1 MEDIIGFDDQMS
13 GDEIGFFSA
22 LRKKLQP
29 RLPKVNIQ
37 RNSQSLFKKIATQA
51 KQPQPLT
58 LAQRNM
64 LKKLRSSGNFFKAAR
79 KKKRNFFGF

>member
-13 GDEIGFFSA
+13 GNEIGFFST

-37 RNSQSLFKKIATQA
+37 RNSQSLFKKIATQSR
-51 KQPQPLT
+51 QPQPLT
-58 LAQRNM
+58 LAQKNAIA
-64 LKKLRSSGNFFKAAR
+64 KLRAKAASSKR
-79 KKKRNFFGF
+79 KGIFRFF